1 MPKSGSCT
9 DITCDGEVKELYE
22 CHCCLRLVCLTHL
35 IGHVEIKKQNQ
46 RRLDN
51 LRNELNTGIN
61 TLKLIVEEKLLIIE
75 REQNLIEQAKKCLDI
90 PNSLIDELQN
100 ILEKISQTIASNRS
114 DVETELKISKDDEYS
129 MDIDRDFIDI
139 VSFDE
144 STKSVMDQH
153 VNEKQEKH
161 KPKTFIEVFGK
172 CPLTF
177 DGAYGLTKANHS
189 VKLCEQRRTRRI
201 ELYRHF
207 TQTHLLKQVYAQRL
221 AEAVDDNQNPRLLK
235 LFDEN
240 EDVIDHFIKVP
251 CPFFYERINSS
262 EYTRR
267 NAAIP
272 SCRHRL
278 VELNKLKRHLRL
290 YHNISTSLARNIVD
304 DFNESRIKNNIACPP
319 LNSST

>member
-114 DVETELKISKDDEYS
+114 EEIMVKVEPSLSETKFYS
-129 MDIDRDFIDI
+129 D
-139 VSFDE
+139 
-144 STKSVMDQH
+144 T
-153 VNEKQEKH
+153 
-161 KPKTFIEVFGK
+161 
-172 CPLTF
+172 
-177 DGAYGLTKANHS
+177 
-189 VKLCEQRRTRRI
+189 CECD
-201 ELYRHF
+201 
-207 TQTHLLKQVYAQRL
+207 KK
-221 AEAVDDNQNPRLLK
+221 NM
-235 LFDEN
+235 
-240 EDVIDHFIKVP
+240 
-251 CPFFYERINSS
+251 NS
-262 EYTRR
+262 
-267 NAAIP
+267 N
-272 SCRHRL
+272 
-278 VELNKLKRHLRL
+278 
-290 YHNISTSLARNIVD
+290 
-304 DFNESRIKNNIACPP
+304 
-319 LNSST
+319 

>member
-1 MPKSGSCT
+1 
-9 DITCDGEVKELYE
+9 
-22 CHCCLRLVCLTHL
+22 
-35 IGHVEIKKQNQ
+35 
-46 RRLDN
+46 
-51 LRNELNTGIN
+51 
-61 TLKLIVEEKLLIIE
+61 
-75 REQNLIEQAKKCLDI
+75 
-90 PNSLIDELQN
+90 
-100 ILEKISQTIASNRS
+100 
-114 DVETELKISKDDEYS
+114 VETELKISKDDEYS